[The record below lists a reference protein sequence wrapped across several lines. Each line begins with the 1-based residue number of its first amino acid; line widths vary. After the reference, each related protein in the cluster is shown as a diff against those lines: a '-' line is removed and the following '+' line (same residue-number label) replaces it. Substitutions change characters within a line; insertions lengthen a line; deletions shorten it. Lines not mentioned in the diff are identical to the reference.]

1 MADDAY
7 TPGFVPSEMLQ
18 EEIAHASQT
27 GLAGTT
33 HEVACAAKRAAA

>member
-1 MADDAY
+1 MTDDGY

-18 EEIAHASQT
+18 AEIAHASQT
-27 GLAGTT
+27 GLTATS

>member
-18 EEIAHASQT
+18 AKIARATDGASPPAF
-27 GLAGTT
+27 GRGYGPLA
-33 HEVACAAKRAAA
+33 